1 MTSDIEPP
9 APIRVLIVD
18 DQRLMRDGLRALL
31 ELQDGIAIVGEA
43 ENGVAALAQS
53 VALAP
58 DVVLMD
64 VRMPQM
70 NGVEATRALRE
81 RGERPRILV
90 LTTFDDDQYVFDA
103 LKAGASGY
111 VLKDLPAADLA
122 AAIRTVHGGK
132 VHLDPAVAAK
142 VVAELARLQAPAQ
155 SPAAAVSLV
164 APRVATAPFVEELT
178 PREREVLRLL
188 ATGSSNREI
197 GAQLFIS
204 EGTVKN
210 HISNILGR
218 LGLRDRT
225 QAAIYAKE
233 HGLA

>member
-1 MTSDIEPP
+1 MVVEEQDAE
-9 APIRVLIVD
+9 PIRVLIAD

-31 ELQDGIAIVGEA
+31 ELQAGIAIVGEA
-43 ENGVAALAQS
+43 GNGVEALAQS
-53 VALAP
+53 AALAP

-70 NGVEATRALRE
+70 TGVEATRALRE
-81 RGERPRILV
+81 RGDQPRILV

-132 VHLDPAVAAK
+132 VHLDPAVASK
-142 VVAELARLQAPAQ
+142 VVAELARLQAHP
-155 SPAAAVSLV
+155 V
-164 APRVATAPFVEELT
+164 APPATAPSAPSSPFAEELT

-188 ATGSSNREI
+188 ATGASNREI

>member
-1 MTSDIEPP
+1 MDE
-9 APIRVLIVD
+9 AIRVLIVD
-18 DQRLMRDGLRALL
+18 DQRLMRDGLRVLL
-31 ELQDGIAIVGEA
+31 ELQEGIAIVGEGG
-43 ENGVAALAQS
+43 NGVEALAQ
-53 VALAP
+53 VAATRP

-70 NGVEATRALRE
+70 DGVEATRALRE
-81 RGERPRILV
+81 RGDRPRILV

-103 LKAGASGY
+103 LKAGAAGY

-122 AAIRTVHGGK
+122 AAIRTVHGGG
-132 VHLDPAVAAK
+132 VHLDPAVASK
-142 VVAELARLQAPAQ
+142 VVAEFSRLHAA
-155 SPAAAVSLV
+155 PAAAAPVVTPAAQPGAAQLV
-164 APRVATAPFVEELT
+164 GPVEELT

-188 ATGSSNREI
+188 ATGASNREI
-197 GAQLFIS
+197 GEQLFIS

-225 QAAIYAKE
+225 QAAIWAKE
-233 HGLA
+233 RGLV

>member
-1 MTSDIEPP
+1 MAADERGAES
-9 APIRVLIVD
+9 IRVLIAD

-31 ELQDGIAIVGEA
+31 ELQAGIAIVGEA
-43 ENGVAALAQS
+43 GNGVEALARC
-53 VALAP
+53 ATLAP

-70 NGVEATRALRE
+70 TGVEATRALRE
-81 RGERPRILV
+81 RGERPRILI

-103 LKAGASGY
+103 LKAGAAGY

-122 AAIRTVHGGK
+122 AAIRTVHGGG
-132 VHLDPAVAAK
+132 VHLDPAVASK
-142 VVAELARLQAPAQ
+142 VVAELSRLH
-155 SPAAAVSLV
+155 SPT
-164 APRVATAPFVEELT
+164 PTAPLPKPARPPASPSVEELT

-188 ATGSSNREI
+188 ATGASNREI

-218 LGLRDRT
+218 LSLRDRT

-233 HGLA
+233 HGLG

>member
-1 MTSDIEPP
+1 MSEPERIGGS
-9 APIRVLIVD
+9 IRVLIAD

-43 ENGVAALAQS
+43 ANGVEALAQS
-53 VALAP
+53 AVLAP

-81 RGERPRILV
+81 RGPQPRILI

-103 LKAGASGY
+103 LKAGAAGY

-122 AAIRTVHGGK
+122 AAIRTVHGGG
-132 VHLDPAVAAK
+132 VHLDPAVASK
-142 VVAELARLQAPAQ
+142 VVAELARLQAPISALPSS
-155 SPAAAVSLV
+155 SPAIPAAPPSALI
-164 APRVATAPFVEELT
+164 EELT
-178 PREREVLRLL
+178 PREREVVRLL
-188 ATGSSNREI
+188 ATGASNREI

>member
-1 MTSDIEPP
+1 MTTGE
-9 APIRVLIVD
+9 PIRVLIVD

-31 ELQDGIAIVGEA
+31 ELQEGIAIVGEA
-43 ENGVAALAQS
+43 ANGVEALAQS
-53 VALAP
+53 AALTP

-70 NGVEATRALRE
+70 NGVEATRALCE
-81 RGERPRILV
+81 RGPLPRILI

-103 LKAGASGY
+103 LKAGAAGY

-122 AAIRTVHGGK
+122 SAIRTVHGGG
-132 VHLDPAVAAK
+132 VHLDPAVASK
-142 VVAELARLQAPAQ
+142 VVAELARLQAPVAVP
-155 SPAAAVSLV
+155 SPATPAAPPPALV
-164 APRVATAPFVEELT
+164 EDLT

-188 ATGSSNREI
+188 ATGASNREI

>member
-1 MTSDIEPP
+1 MTGEP
-9 APIRVLIVD
+9 PIRVLIVD

-31 ELQDGIAIVGEA
+31 ELQDGLAIVGEA
-43 ENGVAALAQS
+43 GSGQDALTEVAAT
-53 VALAP
+53 AP

-64 VRMPQM
+64 LRMPQM
-70 NGVEATRALRE
+70 GGVEATRALRE
-81 RGERPRILV
+81 RGDRPRILI

-103 LKAGASGY
+103 LKAGAAGY

-122 AAIRTVHGGK
+122 AAIRTVHGGG
-132 VHLDPAVAAK
+132 VHLDPSVASK
-142 VVAELARLQAPAQ
+142 VVAELARLHAPAP
-155 SPAAAVSLV
+155 PAAPVVTA
-164 APRVATAPFVEELT
+164 APAATVGDGPVEELT

-188 ATGSSNREI
+188 ATGASNREI

-210 HISNILGR
+210 HISSILGR

-225 QAAIYAKE
+225 QAALYARE

>member
-1 MTSDIEPP
+1 MTEPSNQ
-9 APIRVLIVD
+9 ASQSIRVLIVD
-18 DQRLMRDGLRALL
+18 DQRLMRDGLRVLL
-31 ELQDGIAIVGEA
+31 ELQDGLEVVGEA
-43 ENGVAALAQS
+43 GDGAEALARVS
-53 VALAP
+53 SLEP

-64 VRMPQM
+64 VRMPGM
-70 NGVEATRALRE
+70 DGVEATRALAA
-81 RGERPRILV
+81 RGDRPRVLM
-90 LTTFDDDQYVFDA
+90 LTTFDDDQYVFAA
-103 LKAGASGY
+103 LRAGAAGY

-122 AAIRTVHGGK
+122 AAVRTVHGGG
-132 VHLDPAVAAK
+132 VELEPSIASK
-142 VVAELARLQAPAQ
+142 VVAEFSRLQTPAEPPAAPAALRGERA
-155 SPAAAVSLV
+155 SPL
-164 APRVATAPFVEELT
+164 VEELT

-188 ATGSSNREI
+188 ATGASNREI